1 MSVPDQWFQYTIHYL
16 FSPAKGI
23 VKVEKSRQYKNLG
36 ALLTAYDFEAQ
47 FVAQLDKS
55 TDFVDIMDVLKQY
68 SSWLKINKK

>member
-1 MSVPDQWFQYTIHYL
+1 MCEGIVEKVKFPN
-16 FSPAKGI
+16 KGI
-23 VKVEKSRQYKNLG
+23 VKVEKSRRYKNQG
-36 ALLTAYDFEAQ
+36 ALLTAYNFEAQ